1 VRFRLREDE
10 GHCPL
15 ELYNQ
20 IHVSKLMLLVVTDST
35 GGCLVGQAPSCYI
48 SQLLIV
54 HRELNPSRLITTA
67 FVSMSRWV
75 DDVMF

>member
-1 VRFRLREDE
+1 
-10 GHCPL
+10 
-15 ELYNQ
+15 
-20 IHVSKLMLLVVTDST
+20 MLLVVTDST